1 MSVFASTPF
10 PSANSSLPSTSA
22 LSPNQLIREAAA
34 AQVELYCRK
43 LRLPSLK
50 QGFTQ
55 VVREAIVNNQHPL
68 DFLVACL
75 SLEADGRMQ
84 RLLQKRIKQAR
95 FPATKTLDRYDFSLV
110 PDLSRP
116 RMLDLAEGGFIQEKD
131 NVVILGP
138 SGLGKTHLAI
148 GIGMGA
154 ILAGYQVRFTT
165 AAALAQ
171 ELRLAHKELRLP
183 KLLKGYSRQE
193 LVIVDELGY
202 VSLAEEGSLL
212 FQFFAERY
220 ERGSVL
226 ITSNLEFSRWGEIFG
241 DPTMTAALLD
251 RLTHHAH
258 LLVLN
263 GESYRFRQSRD
274 RQRREQA

>member
-1 MSVFASTPF
+1 
-10 PSANSSLPSTSA
+10 
-22 LSPNQLIREAAA
+22 
-34 AQVELYCRK
+34 
-43 LRLPSLK
+43 
-50 QGFTQ
+50 Q

-68 DFLVACL
+68 DFLAACL

-95 FPATKTLDRYDFSLV
+95 FPAAKTLDNYDFSLV

-116 RMLDLAEGGFIQEKD
+116 RMLDLAEGGFIQEKE

-154 ILAGYQVRFTT
+154 ILAGCQVRFTT

-183 KLLKGYSRQE
+183 KLLKSYSRQE
-193 LVIVDELGY
+193 LVIVDELGWTCCRRL
-202 VSLAEEGSLL
+202 SSGRGRFLALPVL
-212 FQFFAERY
+212 
-220 ERGSVL
+220 RGTV
-226 ITSNLEFSRWGEIFG
+226 
-241 DPTMTAALLD
+241 
-251 RLTHHAH
+251 
-258 LLVLN
+258 
-263 GESYRFRQSRD
+263 
-274 RQRREQA
+274 